1 MKPSQPTL
9 PGVRD
14 WTQPVEIRSGELG
27 ALVIEA
33 ASAGFMAIRMEVLP
47 KGTGYKATF
56 QKMTGQDGHGN
67 TAKPPRRVFST
78 FAELSQPKER
88 D

>member
-33 ASAGFMAIRMEVLP
+33 ADAGFEAIRMKVIP
-47 KGTGYKATF
+47 GGYLVTF
-56 QKMTGQDGHGN
+56 APMTAGN
-67 TAKPPRRVFST
+67 TAKPPRRT
-78 FAELSQPKER
+78 FASYAELSQPKER